1 MSVATGQLK
10 GVLCTVGGGKFL
22 NQLSLS
28 QCKYENSNNMI
39 INNIIYYSYKHNYVY
54 SLLILNTVIY
64 ESLPWFLC

>member
-1 MSVATGQLK
+1 MHG
-10 GVLCTVGGGKFL
+10 GGGKFL

-28 QCKYENSNNMI
+28 QCKKENSNNMI